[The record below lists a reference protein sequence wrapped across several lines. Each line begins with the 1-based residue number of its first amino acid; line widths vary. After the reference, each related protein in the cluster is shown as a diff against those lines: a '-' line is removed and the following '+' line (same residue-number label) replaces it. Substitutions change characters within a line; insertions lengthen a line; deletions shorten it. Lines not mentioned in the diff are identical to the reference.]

1 VSKADDKNQDK
12 MFGKIIPDPNKVS
25 FKWNKKRKMNT
36 SWQAGPYNVWFV
48 NHDEDFSF
56 LSGKRGFLLG
66 K

>member
-36 SWQAGPYNVWFV
+36 SWQAGPYNVLFV
-48 NHDEDFSF
+48 NHDEDF
-56 LSGKRGFLLG
+56 
-66 K
+66 